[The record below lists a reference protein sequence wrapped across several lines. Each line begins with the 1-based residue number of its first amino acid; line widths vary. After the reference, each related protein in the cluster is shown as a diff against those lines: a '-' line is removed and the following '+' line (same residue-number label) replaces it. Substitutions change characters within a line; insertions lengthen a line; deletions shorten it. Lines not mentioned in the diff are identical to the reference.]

1 MKTQRKYI
9 DNQLNDILY
18 SEFEIKNNDFI
29 LNVFRELLKGKPIT
43 QDRYHEIVNL
53 PKEKANGVL
62 AKLGETDNQGNLVA
76 FSGLSLIPTEHQFIV
91 NGKKLYTWCVVDAIL
106 FAEWLDVE
114 ANVHSIDPIDRSS
127 IELQINGGQLLW
139 TKPYPLFISW
149 VESIDTGNIR
159 DSFCNH
165 VSFFASEKTTR
176 QWIKNNPEGKILT
189 LEDFFSS
196 ENIGLKCC

>member
-1 MKTQRKYI
+1 MKTHRKYI
-9 DNQLNDILY
+9 
-18 SEFEIKNNDFI
+18 
-29 LNVFRELLKGKPIT
+29 V
-43 QDRYHEIVNL
+43 
-53 PKEKANGVL
+53 
-62 AKLGETDNQGNLVA
+62 
-76 FSGLSLIPTEHQFIV
+76 IPTKHQFIV
-91 NGKKLYTWCVVDAIL
+91 NRKKLYTWCVVDAIL
-106 FAEWLDVE
+106 FAEWLNVK
-114 ANVHSIDPIDRSS
+114 ANVHSIDPIDRSP

-149 VESIDTGNIR
+149 VESIDTCNIR

-189 LEDFFSS
+189 LEDLYSS

>member
-1 MKTQRKYI
+1 MKTHRKYI

-18 SEFEIKNNDFI
+18 SEFEIENNDFI
-29 LNVFRELLKGKPIT
+29 LNVFRELIKGKPIT
-43 QDRYHEIVNL
+43 QGRYHEIVNL

-62 AKLGETDNQGNLVA
+62 AKLGETDNQGNIVA
-76 FSGLSLIPTEHQFIV
+76 FSGLSVIPTKHQFIV
-91 NGKKLYTWCVVDAIL
+91 NRKKLYTWCVVDAIL
-106 FAEWLDVE
+106 FAEWLNVK
-114 ANVHSIDPIDRSS
+114 ANVHSIDPIDRSP

-149 VESIDTGNIR
+149 VESIDTCNIR
-159 DSFCNH
+159 DSFCNN

-189 LEDFFSS
+189 LEDLYSS